1 MSNSYSGENDETD
14 ADLGKWGHVVQVP
27 EAYASAEDVARLY
40 GLANLMAEGEDE
52 AKMRRAI

>member
-1 MSNSYSGENDETD
+1 MPSSFSGESDD
-14 ADLGKWGHVVQVP
+14 ADSDLGKWGHVVQVP

-52 AKMRRAI
+52 AKMRRSV